1 VIGCAD
7 VSRSFGATR
16 ALDRVGFSAR
26 PGSVHGILGENG
38 AGKST
43 LMRILFGLDQP
54 DTGTVLIDDRVVRL
68 DSPRSAVALGIG
80 MVHQHFTLVP
90 TLSVLDSCI
99 LAAGRGLGVV
109 DRRQWRKRLVAT
121 AENLQWQLDPQAL
134 IRDLSVGERQRVE
147 IVKALLTGGRCLIL
161 DEPTAVLTP
170 QEVDELLP
178 ALRSLA
184 DGGTT
189 VLFISHKL
197 HEVQRLCDKL
207 TILRRGRVVH
217 DGPAGGVSREQ
228 LAELLLGAMPP
239 PAVRSAAQAPGAPR
253 LQVQNLHRGSL
264 REVSFAVAG
273 GEIVGIAG
281 VDGNGQAPLVQ
292 AILSDET
299 AVETPG
305 LPAAERLGGAHR
317 LGLIPDDR
325 QHEALVLPLSITAN
339 LALKDHRRP
348 PLSWRGWLRPAAWR
362 SRAARLIAAFDIRG
376 APASASA
383 ASLSGGNQQKVV
395 VARELQHEP
404 GLIIAV
410 NPTRGLD
417 LGASAEVMR
426 RLVDARVRGAGV
438 LLLHHDLDELLAVSD
453 RVLVLCGGRLFD
465 SGWPQCTRE
474 RIGQLMLGAV
484 DA

>member
-1 VIGCAD
+1 MIGCAD

-16 ALDRVGFSAR
+16 ALDGVGFSAR

-54 DTGTVLIDDRVVRL
+54 DTGTVLIDDRAVRL

-99 LAAGRGLGVV
+99 LAAGRGLGAV
-109 DRRQWRKRLVAT
+109 DRGQWRKRLAAT
-121 AENLQWQLDPQAL
+121 AEKLHWQLDPQAL
-134 IRDLSVGERQRVE
+134 IRNLSVGERQRVE
-147 IVKALLTGGRCLIL
+147 IVKALLTGGRFLIL

-170 QEVDELLP
+170 HEVDELLP

-197 HEVQRLCDKL
+197 HEVQRLCDQL

-217 DGPAGGVSREQ
+217 DGLAARLSREQ
-228 LAELLLGAMPP
+228 LAELLVGAVPP
-239 PAVRSAAQAPGAPR
+239 PAARAAAQAPGATR
-253 LQVQNLHRGSL
+253 LQVQNLHRGGL

-292 AILSDET
+292 ALLSDET

-305 LPAAERLGGAHR
+305 LSAAERLGGAHR

-348 PLSWRGWLRPAAWR
+348 QPAMPRQGRSAAWR

-376 APASASA
+376 APASAA
-383 ASLSGGNQQKVV
+383 VASLSGGNQQKVV

-465 SGWPQCTRE
+465 SCWPQCTRE
-474 RIGQLMLGAV
+474 RIGRLMLGV
-484 DA
+484 TDV

>member
-109 DRRQWRKRLVAT
+109 DRRQWRKRLAAT

-325 QHEALVLPLSITAN
+325 QHEALVLPLSITAT

-348 PLSWRGWLRPAAWR
+348 P
-362 SRAARLIAAFDIRG
+362 
-376 APASASA
+376 
-383 ASLSGGNQQKVV
+383 
-395 VARELQHEP
+395 
-404 GLIIAV
+404 
-410 NPTRGLD
+410 
-417 LGASAEVMR
+417 
-426 RLVDARVRGAGV
+426 
-438 LLLHHDLDELLAVSD
+438 
-453 RVLVLCGGRLFD
+453 
-465 SGWPQCTRE
+465 
-474 RIGQLMLGAV
+474 
-484 DA
+484 